1 MPMIG
6 CCLRKPTKG
15 YKLGVRV
22 RRSMELMEILVHIPI
37 ELNPT
42 SVHNKLK
49 SHDRKAVERLI
60 TRTLSLAQ
68 ARAVFATAYIEAREE
83 DAVVIE
89 GLRFKSRVLR
99 KNLDDVGRVF
109 PAVVTLGGRFDEAV
123 EATGDLLEKYYLDAI
138 GNLALAEARAHLIAH
153 LCRRFAIDKLSWM
166 SPGSLADWPLEE
178 QPPLFELLGGVEAAI
193 GVRLTD
199 SLLMLP
205 RKSVSGIFFPAEST
219 FFSCRLCPRDRC
231 DNRKARYDEASA
243 REYGILK

>member
-1 MPMIG
+1 MDP
-6 CCLRKPTKG
+6 
-15 YKLGVRV
+15 
-22 RRSMELMEILVHIPI
+22 MEILAHIPI
-37 ELNPT
+37 ELNPS
-42 SVHNKLK
+42 SVHSKLK
-49 SHDRKAVERLI
+49 SHDRGAVEELI
-60 TRTLSLAQ
+60 TRALSLAQ
-68 ARAVFATAYIEAREE
+68 ARAVFATAYVEDREE

-89 GLRFKSRVLR
+89 GRRFKSRVLR

-123 EATGDLLEKYYLDAI
+123 EATRDLLEKYYLDAI

-153 LCRRFAIDKLSWM
+153 LCQRFALDKLSWM

-205 RKSVSGIFFPAEST
+205 RKSVSGIFFPARAPS
-219 FFSCRLCPRDRC
+219 S
-231 DNRKARYDEASA
+231 AAASA
-243 REYGILK
+243 PRPLRQPQGA

>member
-1 MPMIG
+1 MDP
-6 CCLRKPTKG
+6 
-15 YKLGVRV
+15 
-22 RRSMELMEILVHIPI
+22 MEILAHIPI

-42 SVHNKLK
+42 SVHSKLK
-49 SHDRKAVERLI
+49 SHDRGVVEGLI
-60 TRTLSLAQ
+60 TRALSLAQ
-68 ARAVFATAYIEAREE
+68 AQAVFATAYVEAREE

-89 GLRFKSRVLR
+89 GRRFKSRVLR

-153 LCRRFAIDKLSWM
+153 LCQRFAIDKLSWM

-178 QPPLFELLGGVEAAI
+178 QSPLFELLGSVEAAI

-231 DNRKARYDEASA
+231 DNRKARYDEAAA
-243 REYGILK
+243 RAYGILK